1 MSAHST
7 AGMGLVGAHFERPA
21 LLRQKPVRIS
31 QHGGDQGRRVI
42 PR

>member
-31 QHGGDQGRRVI
+31 ICCRCCETIVA
-42 PR
+42 